1 MLHFPSHNWCG
12 YKKELSTSPPKKFG
26 SVWPRVKEKTNLESF
41 TLFFSIR
48 QIVSSSL
55 RPSFKVLF
63 LGFENPHS
71 ATINARGSQWWA
83 FFMRNHNSQDLVSK
97 VLVANNAQGCFPIL
111 PRL

>member
-1 MLHFPSHNWCG
+1 
-12 YKKELSTSPPKKFG
+12 LSTSPPKKFG
-26 SVWPRVKEKTNLESF
+26 SVWPGVKEKTNLESF